1 MQKKKKHLWRNIIY
15 LRKKNVFV
23 TKNDKIHTKY
33 TMGNE
38 RALPETC
45 IISAFELLRYQNVK
59 RYQWKKKK
67 KTLPKTCVLCVLH
80 IIRCQ
85 KAKKQEK
92 EAIVG
97 KENDIS

>member
-1 MQKKKKHLWRNIIY
+1 M
-15 LRKKNVFV
+15 
-23 TKNDKIHTKY
+23 HTKY

-67 KTLPKTCVLCVLH
+67 HYQKLAFYVYYTLLG
-80 IIRCQ
+80 
-85 KAKKQEK
+85 AKKPK
-92 EAIVG
+92 NR
-97 KENDIS
+97 KNRL